1 MARIF
6 ISYRRDDAGY
16 VASMVRER
24 LEKEFGE
31 GSVFMDIDSVL
42 LGVDFRQQL
51 SEAVAKCDVLVAL
64 IGETWAG
71 TTGQAQQRRI
81 DNPQDFVRIEIEA
94 ALKRGIPVVP
104 VLIDKAQLPD
114 VQALPESLRELSFR
128 HAAELRAG
136 RDLKA
141 HLDTLSTGLR
151 AHLGKASNAQAAGA
165 TAQHQAAQTEVD
177 PSPERRKQAPEATA
191 QNVTSGAVAQPPAA
205 KAKSGASLGLLMGGA
220 ALILAAAVGWW
231 LTSRPAAGDAGS
243 PKVAQGPAAAPSPQ
257 VVPAA
262 PPAPGKDA
270 NSSVSAAQAAPGRPV
285 NGGGAV
291 AVSPPGPV
299 GDEPGTASANAFQGY
314 KVAIFYPAGDTAA
327 GQTART
333 IRDLLAARG
342 IQRGVELRLA
352 TAEKLRQLVP
362 PESLEVRFDE
372 GREDEQARLLVQFLA
387 GQPLRRSALLK
398 PVPAD
403 EPTPNFISVFVP
415 AGG

>member
-24 LEKEFGE
+24 LEKEFGD

-71 TTGQAQQRRI
+71 TTAQGQPRRI

-114 VQALPESLRELSFR
+114 VQSLPESLRELSFR

-151 AHLGKASNAQAAGA
+151 AHLGQQASAKLSADSAAHPA
-165 TAQHQAAQTEVD
+165 STPPADNPPASTNRASQSTTHNSAAE
-177 PSPERRKQAPEATA
+177 
-191 QNVTSGAVAQPPAA
+191 AVARPP
-205 KAKSGASLGLLMGGA
+205 STQSSSRPSLGVLMGGA
-220 ALILAAAVGWW
+220 ALILIAAGIWW
-231 LTSRPAAGDAGS
+231 FTSRPPAGVAS
-243 PKVAQGPAAAPSPQ
+243 PPKVTQAPVAAPAPQ
-257 VVPAA
+257 VTAPVLPAA
-262 PPAPGKDA
+262 PVDDD
-270 NSSVSAAQAAPGRPV
+270 
-285 NGGGAV
+285 
-291 AVSPPGPV
+291 PGP
-299 GDEPGTASANAFQGY
+299 ASANAFQGY
-314 KVAIFYPAGDTAA
+314 KIAIFYPAGDTAA

-342 IQRGVELRLA
+342 VQRGVELRLA
-352 TAEKLRQLVP
+352 TAERLRQLIP
-362 PESLEVRFDE
+362 PEGLEVRFDE
-372 GREDEQARLLVQFLA
+372 GREDEQARLLVKLL
-387 GQPLRRSALLK
+387 GGKPLRRTALLK
-398 PVPAD
+398 PVPSD